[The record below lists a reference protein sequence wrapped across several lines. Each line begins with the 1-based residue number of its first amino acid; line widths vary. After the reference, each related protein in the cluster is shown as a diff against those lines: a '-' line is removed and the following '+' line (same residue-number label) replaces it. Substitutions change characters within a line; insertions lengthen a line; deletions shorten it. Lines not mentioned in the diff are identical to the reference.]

1 MITGKQRSYLRGLAQ
16 DLDPLVYI
24 GKNDI
29 TETVMNEM
37 DTLLESREL
46 VKAKIQESSSVDAK
60 DAANEMA
67 EALNAEYVQAIGR
80 RFVLYRQARDP
91 EKRKIVLPKD
101 KKGGKK

>member
-46 VKAKIQESSSVDAK
+46 VKAKIQESSSVEAK

-67 EALNAEYVQAIGR
+67 EALKAEFVQAIGR

-91 EKRKIVLPKD
+91 EKRKIVLPKE
-101 KKGGKK
+101 KKAKR